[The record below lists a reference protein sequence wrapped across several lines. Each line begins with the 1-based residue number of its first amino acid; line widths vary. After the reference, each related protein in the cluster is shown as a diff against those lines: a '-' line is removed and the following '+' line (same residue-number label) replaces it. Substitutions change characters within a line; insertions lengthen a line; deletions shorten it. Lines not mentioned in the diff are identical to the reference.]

1 MASLTLSLT
10 VALLGAVVMIARGA
24 PPSLSGGGAM
34 RVFDVSGAEDAQD
47 PPPQAEARGR
57 AVESAAAPAASPRV
71 PSPPV
76 AQESAILSE
85 PGPPMPMLVSPAGLG
100 AGEPAG
106 SAGATS
112 AAPAPADLRAGPAA
126 SQSAERHADADTY
139 GRTVFREIRAR
150 QTYPAELARAGLTGT
165 VVVELRVSPRG
176 RIVAVAVLVSSEST
190 LLDRLALAQIQSVP
204 LPPPPRGE
212 ARTFR
217 IPMTYRLG

>member
-10 VALLGAVVMIARGA
+10 VALLAAVVMIARG
-24 PPSLSGGGAM
+24 PPPPLATDGAM
-34 RVFDVSGAEDAQD
+34 RVFDVSGAEDAQAL
-47 PPPQAEARGR
+47 PPKAEARGR
-57 AVESAAAPAASPRV
+57 AVESAAAPVPSTRA

-76 AQESAILSE
+76 AQDPAIMFE
-85 PGPPMPMLVSPAGLG
+85 PGPPMLVAPASVGT
-100 AGEPAG
+100 GEPAG
-106 SAGATS
+106 VPGAPL
-112 AAPAPADLRAGPAA
+112 AAPAPADLRGGATQHPA
-126 SQSAERHADADTY
+126 AERHADADSY

-150 QTYPAELARAGLTGT
+150 QTYPTELARAGLTGT

-176 RIVAVAVLVSSEST
+176 RIVAVAVLVSSESK